1 MPERSKGGHLRCL
14 DLYLMGSNPIHAMAQ
29 WTSSSL
35 AGGSFTR
42 FSSKSSGRFESY
54 TESAPVA
61 QSAEHW
67 SYEPKVTVS
76 CCLQVFC
83 SFITSLGF
91 EPRREHCY
99 SPVFFLLWC
108 NGSTADFESANSRSI
123 RGGRIPLPKGVYTV
137 RFRAEVL

>member
-1 MPERSKGGHLRCL
+1 
-14 DLYLMGSNPIHAMAQ
+14 MAQ

-35 AGGSFTR
+35 AGGAFTR

-61 QSAEHW
+61 QSAEHR

-91 EPRREHCY
+91 DP
-99 SPVFFLLWC
+99 S
-108 NGSTADFESANSRSI
+108 FERLSYGVMVAQRTLNLQI
-123 RGGRIPLPKGVYTV
+123 RV
-137 RFRAEVL
+137 RFAVGEYLCPRGFTRFDSVQRFYNK